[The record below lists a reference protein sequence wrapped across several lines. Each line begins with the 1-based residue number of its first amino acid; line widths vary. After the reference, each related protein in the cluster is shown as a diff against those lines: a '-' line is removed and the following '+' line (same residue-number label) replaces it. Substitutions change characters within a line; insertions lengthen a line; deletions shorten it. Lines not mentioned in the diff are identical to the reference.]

1 MRKVFLLTGVSG
13 AGKST
18 ISHVFEEFGYR
29 IIENAPNVVL
39 PSLAEEIIKNDA
51 YERTVLIVEIRHA
64 AHAISIL
71 RQLPNLEVLVCALDC
86 AAHELL
92 TRYRLTRHIHPL
104 QAKGLTLEE
113 CLEKD
118 AADMKNVRPLA
129 DLYLDTTGLSVSE
142 LRRLAFAHLAP
153 AGDKMVVTFSSFGYK
168 YGIPQDAELIFD
180 CRNVPNPFW
189 DPSLRSLTGLDKP
202 VIDFLSAHKETE
214 ELFNRMTDY
223 LDYFLPSANAGGRN
237 YVNVDLGCS
246 GGQHRSVYF
255 AQALYEHY
263 KAKYICFVSHREMK
277 RYIGGK

>member
-39 PSLAEEIIKNDA
+39 PALAEEIIKNDA

-71 RQLPNLEVLVCALDC
+71 RQLPNLEVLVCVLDC
-86 AAHELL
+86 SPHELL

-104 QAKGLTLEE
+104 QAKGLSLED

-118 AADMKNVRPLA
+118 AFDMQNVRPLA

-142 LRRLAFAHLAP
+142 LRHIAFAHLAP

-189 DPSLRSLTGLDKP
+189 DPKLRSLTGLDQP
-202 VIDFLSAHKETE
+202 VIDFLKAHEETD
-214 ELFNRMTDY
+214 ELFKKMTDY
-223 LDYFLPSANAGGRN
+223 LDYFLPSAKVGGRN

-263 KAKYICFVSHREMK
+263 KGKYICFVSHREMK
-277 RYIGGK
+277 RYLGGK